1 MGSIYEGYTWNYSL
15 PSVPNKK
22 KLPGYSDEQNEIGN
36 TANSDAHLGSDQNQS
51 IK

>member
-1 MGSIYEGYTWNYSL
+1 MKVTHGIIRSPL
-15 PSVPNKK
+15 PLIKK
-22 KLPGYSDEQNEIGN
+22 KLPGYNDEQNEIGN